1 MTATMAQKILI
12 VDDEPALVKNLEL
25 IFNKHHFE
33 VIVASD
39 GLIALERARRDAP
52 ALIILDLNLPKLD
65 GHRVCH
71 LLKSDERYRHIPIL
85 MLTGSVDPEDRK
97 WAAQAGADGYVQK
110 PFDLSLLVGQV
121 QALISQTQSTAKR
134 TAERHDHA

>member
-1 MTATMAQKILI
+1 MPQKILI
-12 VDDEPALVKNLEL
+12 VDDEPWLVKNLEL

-33 VIVASD
+33 VITAAD
-39 GLIALERARRDAP
+39 GLMALERARRDNP

-97 WAAQAGADGYVQK
+97 WAVQAGADGYVQK

-121 QALISQTQSTAKR
+121 QALISQTKSKSKRSTAHHDR
-134 TAERHDHA
+134 TRS